1 MVTTSETRRTQPFE
15 LRRSGIQGRGAFA
28 TRMIRKG
35 QRIAEYTGEKIDN
48 DEADRRYDDEKMSRH
63 HTFLFILDD
72 DTVVDAAVGGNDSR
86 YINHSCDPNCEAVI
100 EGKHIYIYALRT
112 IRPGEELAYDYQYER
127 MPDHTEEDEKFYACR
142 CGAENCRGSILAP
155 KPARKPRKK
164 AMKMKK
170 ATARKRRL
178 GKGTKSGNRAK
189 RGTATRRRTAR

>member
-1 MVTTSETRRTQPFE
+1 VVTTQGTRRTQPFE
-15 LRRSGIQGRGAFA
+15 LRRSSIQGRGAFA

-86 YINHSCDPNCEAVI
+86 FINHSCDPNCEAVI

-127 MPDHTEEDEKFYACR
+127 MPDYTEEDEKFYACR

-155 KPARKPRKK
+155 KPVRKPRKK
-164 AMKMKK
+164 AVKK
-170 ATARKRRL
+170 KKKVTTRRVT
-178 GKGTKSGNRAK
+178 KGRKSGTATK
-189 RGTATRRRTAR
+189 RGPATRRRTAR

>member
-1 MVTTSETRRTQPFE
+1 MVTSKQTRRTQPFE

-28 TRMIRKG
+28 TRLIRKG

-86 YINHSCDPNCEAVI
+86 FINHSCDPNCEAVI

-127 MPDHTEEDEKFYACR
+127 MPDHTEEDEQFYACR
-142 CGAENCRGSILAP
+142 CGAANCRGSILAP

-164 AMKMKK
+164 TVRKK
-170 ATARKRRL
+170 KSVTTRRVTQRRESGSRAR
-178 GKGTKSGNRAK
+178 
-189 RGTATRRRTAR
+189 RGSATRQRSAR